1 MSHRAK
7 FVLSLEL
14 EKLIFTPIKH
24 AYNME
29 LERITTWVRMGKNEK
44 QWASIVKLVGLFE
57 LQWKAPCHD

>member
-1 MSHRAK
+1 
-7 FVLSLEL
+7 
-14 EKLIFTPIKH
+14 
-24 AYNME
+24 ME